1 MAGVDGASDSVAN
14 ADGGTGSP
22 LVAGNHLYVT
32 SENAT
37 TYVIGPLDSG
47 KPQVVSTNELD
58 DQDLFTVASPVP
70 LDGSLLIRSRHHL
83 YRIDG
88 E

>member
-1 MAGVDGASDSVAN
+1 
-14 ADGGTGSP
+14 

-32 SENAT
+32 QENAT
-37 TYVIGPLDSG
+37 TYVIGPLDAEQPKVISVN
-47 KPQVVSTNELD
+47 QLD

-70 LDGSLLIRSRHHL
+70 VADSLLLRSRHHL
-83 YRIDG
+83 YRVAG